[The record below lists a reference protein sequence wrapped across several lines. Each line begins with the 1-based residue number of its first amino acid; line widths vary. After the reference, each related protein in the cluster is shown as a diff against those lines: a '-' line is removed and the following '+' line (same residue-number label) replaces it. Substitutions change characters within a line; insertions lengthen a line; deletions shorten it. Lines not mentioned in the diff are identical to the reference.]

1 MSTVAL
7 TPDQEV
13 QRDWPEWAAALR
25 PRVHRARIELFA
37 EFVGWMRTN
46 AAPLWE
52 GQSGYAISNEEHQ
65 AQRES
70 LAKAVARDVRDEGL
84 CADWWD
90 RLISIGN
97 SLQRWVIPYLPPVV
111 RMPPIRPMVVRRDF
125 LLLQAYREIE
135 QLFWEAVRGGVVVE
149 HLSTMLMCSAV
160 VCGGVSSAEMLAA
173 IGHIDSTA
181 VREFKGVLRVALRVR
196 GRRADRI
203 QWWYPDAQTSVLL
216 VRCLRTG
223 LLPIIPQALNSRE
236 ALLVHLQ
243 ECLSKL
249 GATLVPAF
257 DLLRATYVSHSFQLP
272 RLCVEYLAGELQTTS
287 LPEPVL
293 KRLCSWNQTPLN
305 AVDASVH
312 SETNQARAELL
323 QTAHVYD
330 PRAEPKAQQK
340 FISRILNV
348 LLKDPDPLGEI
359 RTTVDDSKSSLW
371 PITYFLGLWICWRL
385 GERVIKNDPASAI
398 KAVKGSSARRYLS
411 TFARHLI
418 VVAETENL
426 LEMEVEDWES
436 LFELAAERV
445 KGANEQAF
453 YWSCIK
459 SFSTYMTFYGAP
471 EITLEELDGYTAA
484 VDATVSANLV
494 GEKEFQTFK
503 AAMLGTGPVYQS
515 ADTLEL
521 VSSEQGQDQDRQY
534 LDTPKVQVFL
544 AAVLGYRCGLRRR
557 EVQMLWAHD
566 VFPSDQAVLN
576 VRASSLAT
584 LKSRSA
590 YRRIPLG
597 ALVPADELKIL
608 LDYLD
613 RRKKQLNEHK
623 ALLFSR
629 IDLPQVPLSDQF
641 LFRPITEAFQ
651 RIRGIDGLPFRFH
664 HLRHS
669 FANWL
674 LLALLA
680 ADNSALLDSTDPLV
694 ASGPLDLKR
703 VAAIKSALFPRMLGA
718 GPAATR
724 KNLYLVSA
732 LLGHLSPE
740 TSLRHYIHLLD
751 WLAGREVEIALA
763 TTLVGSSPK
772 DLGIGCGLSA
782 SMPYKA
788 PYVTLLENPVAFMR
802 QYVRQ
807 YCPSELR
814 EVPLGQMPPVDLTD
828 IVRGIGI
835 APPPGPSRMMLMLRR
850 MLQHAPQEGWKRG
863 AVAVDA
869 AVSSKLERDHSVSH
883 IVLQALLENYL
894 KLYAKQSMQVAKS
907 NLEMPAPPR
916 TEVDSV
922 EFWRVLDTASS
933 AFSSQS
939 KRESLILAAE
949 FLVERNGP
957 RVGNV
962 YFGKRWA
969 VAPSVVDGLIAMG
982 LDPGMLTLDFRVA
995 DMGAERTHE
1004 LEGIAQQIGKRGVSL
1019 ETKDLDWEKRQSTG
1033 ATMRLRITP
1042 RKDAMSD
1049 AKLSRMVG
1057 RIRGLNYAALWV
1069 LFASALVSKG

>member
-1 MSTVAL
+1 MSNVTL

-13 QRDWPEWAAALR
+13 ERDWPEWAAELR
-25 PRVHRARIELFA
+25 PRVYRARIELFA
-37 EFVGWMRTN
+37 EFVAWMRTN
-46 AAPLWE
+46 AAPIWN
-52 GQSGYAISNEEHQ
+52 GQSGYAISNEEHH

-70 LAKAVARDVRDEGL
+70 LAKALARDARDEGR

-125 LLLQAYREIE
+125 LLLQAYRGIE
-135 QLFWEAVRGGVVVE
+135 QLFWEALNGGVVVE
-149 HLSTMLMCSAV
+149 RLPGMLMCSAV

-173 IGHIDSTA
+173 IGQMDSTA
-181 VREFKGVLRVALRVR
+181 VREHKGVLHVALRVR
-196 GRRADRI
+196 GRRVDRD

-216 VRCLRTG
+216 VRCLRAG
-223 LLPIIPQALNSRE
+223 LLPIIPGARNSAE
-236 ALLVHLQ
+236 VLLAHLQ
-243 ECLSKL
+243 ECLSRL
-249 GATLVPAF
+249 GATFIPAA
-257 DLLRATYVSHSFQLP
+257 DLLRAAYVSHSFQLP
-272 RLCVEYLAGELQTTS
+272 RLCVEYLAGESQTAS
-287 LPEPVL
+287 LPEVVL
-293 KRLCSWNQTPLN
+293 KQLCAWNQTPQN
-305 AVDASVH
+305 SVDVSSH
-312 SETNQARAELL
+312 GEINQARADLL
-323 QTAHVYD
+323 QTVHVYD

-348 LLKDPDPLGEI
+348 LIKDPDPLGEI
-359 RTTVDDSKSSLW
+359 RKTVNDSKASLW

-385 GERVIKNDPASAI
+385 GERVIKNDPASAL

-436 LFELAAERV
+436 LYELAAERV

-484 VDATVSANLV
+484 VDAKVSANLV
-494 GEKEFQTFK
+494 GEREFQTFK
-503 AAMLGTGPVYQS
+503 AAMLDSCS
-515 ADTLEL
+515 AFRDDDTQEL
-521 VSSEQGQDQDRQY
+521 VTSEQGQDQDKRY
-534 LDTPKVQVFL
+534 LDTPQVQVFL

-566 VFPSDQAVLN
+566 IFPGDQAVLH

-590 YRRIPLG
+590 YRRIPLE
-597 ALVPADELKIL
+597 ALVPADELKVL
-608 LDYLD
+608 LDYLE
-613 RRKKQLNEHK
+613 RRKEQLNKHQ

-629 IDLPQVPLSDQF
+629 IDMPQVPLSDQF

-703 VAAIKSALFPRMLGA
+703 VAAIKNVLFPRMLGA

-724 KNLYLVSA
+724 KNMYLVSA

-751 WLAGREVEIALA
+751 WLAGREVDIALA

-772 DLGIGCGLSA
+772 DLGNGCGLSA
-782 SMPYKA
+782 SMPYKP
-788 PYVTLLENPVAFMR
+788 PYDTLLESPVAFMR

-814 EVPLGQMPPVDLTD
+814 EFPLGQKPPVDLTD

-835 APPPGPSRMMLMLRR
+835 APPPGPSRMMLMLGR
-850 MLQHAPQEGWKRG
+850 MLQHTPEGCWKRG
-863 AVAVDA
+863 NVTADPV
-869 AVSSKLERDHSVSH
+869 VSSKLERDHSVSR
-883 IVLQALLENYL
+883 IVLKALLDNYL

-907 NLEMPAPPR
+907 SLEMPAPPR

-922 EFWRVLDTASS
+922 EFWRILDTASS
-933 AFSSQS
+933 AFSSLS
-939 KRESLILAAE
+939 KRESMVLAAE

-957 RVGNV
+957 RSGNV

-969 VAPSVVDGLIAMG
+969 LAPSVVEGLIAMG
-982 LDPGMLTLDFRVA
+982 LDPGMLTLDLRVA
-995 DMGAERTHE
+995 DMDAERTHE
-1004 LEGIAQQIGKRGVSL
+1004 LEGIAQQIGKRGVAL
-1019 ETKDLDWEKRQSTG
+1019 ETTGLDWEKRQSTG

>member
-1 MSTVAL
+1 M
-7 TPDQEV
+7 
-13 QRDWPEWAAALR
+13 
-25 PRVHRARIELFA
+25 
-37 EFVGWMRTN
+37 
-46 AAPLWE
+46 
-52 GQSGYAISNEEHQ
+52 
-65 AQRES
+65 
-70 LAKAVARDVRDEGL
+70 
-84 CADWWD
+84 
-90 RLISIGN
+90 GN
-97 SLQRWVIPYLPPVV
+97 SLQRWVIPYLPPIV
-111 RMPPIRPMVVRRDF
+111 RMPLIRPMVVRRDF
-125 LLLQAYREIE
+125 LLLQTYREIE
-135 QLFWEAVRGGVVVE
+135 ELFWETLRGGVV
-149 HLSTMLMCSAV
+149 LQQLPGMLMCSAV

-173 IGHIDSTA
+173 IGQIDSTA
-181 VREFKGVLRVALRVR
+181 VREHKGVLRIELRVR

-216 VRCLRTG
+216 VRCLRADLLPLIPVALNRPEG
-223 LLPIIPQALNSRE
+223 LLT
-236 ALLVHLQ
+236 HLQ
-243 ECLSKL
+243 ESLSML
-249 GATLVPAF
+249 GATFIPVA

-272 RLCVEYLAGELQTTS
+272 RFCVEYLAGELQTAS

-293 KRLCSWNQTPLN
+293 KRLCGWSQTPPN
-305 AVDASVH
+305 SVDASGH
-312 SETNQARAELL
+312 SEINQARADLL
-323 QTAHVYD
+323 QTVHVYE
-330 PRAEPKAQQK
+330 PRAEPKMQQK
-340 FISRILNV
+340 FISRILNI
-348 LLKDPDPLGEI
+348 LLRDPDPLGEI
-359 RTTVDDSKSSLW
+359 RKTLDDSKASLW
-371 PITYFLGLWICWRL
+371 PVTYFLGLWICWRL
-385 GERVIKNDPASAI
+385 GERLIKNDPASALN
-398 KAVKGSSARRYLS
+398 AVKGSSARRYLS
-411 TFARHLI
+411 AFARHLI

-436 LFELAAERV
+436 LYELAAERV

-453 YWSCIK
+453 YWRCIK

-471 EITLEELDGYTAA
+471 EIALEELDGYTAA

-494 GEKEFQTFK
+494 GEKEFQTFR
-503 AAMLGTGPVYQS
+503 AAMLGTDMQ
-515 ADTLEL
+515 EL
-521 VSSEQGQDQDRQY
+521 VSSEQGQDQDKKY
-534 LDTPKVQVFL
+534 LDTPQVQVFL

-566 VFPSDQAVLN
+566 IFSGFQAVLH

-590 YRRIPLG
+590 YRRIPLD

-613 RRKKQLNEHK
+613 RRKKQLNEHQS
-623 ALLFSR
+623 LLLSR

-763 TTLVGSSPK
+763 TFLVGSSPK
-772 DLGIGCGLSA
+772 DLGNGCGISA
-782 SMPYKA
+782 SMPYKP
-788 PYVTLLENPVAFMR
+788 PYETLLENPVAFMR

-814 EVPLGQMPPVDLTD
+814 EVPLGQTPPVDLTD
-828 IVRGIGI
+828 IVLGIGI
-835 APPPGPSRMMLMLRR
+835 ASPPGPSRMMLMLAR
-850 MLQHAPQEGWKRG
+850 MLQNTPQEGWKRG
-863 AVAVDA
+863 NVAVDA
-869 AVSSKLERDHSVSH
+869 AVSSKLERDHSVSR
-883 IVLQALLENYL
+883 IVLEALLDNYL
-894 KLYAKQSMQVAKS
+894 KLYAKQSMHVAKS
-907 NLEMPAPPR
+907 SLEMPAPPR

-922 EFWRVLDTASS
+922 EFWRILDTASS

-939 KRESLILAAE
+939 KRESMILAAE
-949 FLVERNGP
+949 FLVGRNGP

-1042 RKDAMSD
+1042 RKDALSD